1 MGDDIKSAAEIA
13 MEKLKDVGE
22 STEEERLNWKY
33 VPEGEKLAAKYL
45 KSEAN
50 LVVELSH
57 YDKDVRKY
65 IVQGASEILVRN
77 INLPRDEIADKANK
91 RVMEGLK
98 NVKTDKVKV
107 ENIYGALR
115 RLFNHYL
122 EQGMQQKKQA
132 YEALKQEF
140 TAKVQQAVQQQYGT
154 MTGIRID
161 VESQPQFQEEWRKM
175 QGRLDLQYYKLIDEY
190 KHELL
195 ALP

>member
-1 MGDDIKSAAEIA
+1 MDDIKSAAEIA
-13 MEKLKDVGE
+13 MEKLKDIGE
-22 STEEERLNWKY
+22 PTEEERLNWKY

-45 KSEAN
+45 KGDVN
-50 LVVELSH
+50 LVAELSH
-57 YDKDVRKY
+57 YDKNVRKY

-77 INLPRDEIADKANK
+77 INLPRNDIVDKTNK

-98 NVKTDKVKV
+98 NLKTDKVKV
-107 ENIYGALR
+107 ENVYSALR
-115 RLFNHYL
+115 RVFNHYL

-154 MTGIRID
+154 TMGIRID
-161 VESQPQFQEEWRKM
+161 VANQPQFQEEWRKLLAQM
-175 QGRLDLQYYKLIDEY
+175 DSQYLKLLDEY

-195 ALP
+195 IIP